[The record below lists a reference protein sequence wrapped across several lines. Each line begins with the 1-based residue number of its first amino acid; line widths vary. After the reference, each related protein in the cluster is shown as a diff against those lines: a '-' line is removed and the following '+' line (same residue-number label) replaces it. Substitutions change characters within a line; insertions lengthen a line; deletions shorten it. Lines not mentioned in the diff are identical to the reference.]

1 MRPWGELVIAHLARS
16 IEWCS
21 AWRKPH
27 LIMQVRWVFSCSTRL
42 CISCTS
48 LLASDLCLSTCTMH
62 CFPLAGHMLEL
73 LGRLAC
79 KLAASNVCAS
89 LHMVAWIF
97 LAATMQSPQLLAANK
112 VL

>member
-42 CISCTS
+42 CIS
-48 LLASDLCLSTCTMH
+48 CTMH